1 MIKLKDLLMES
12 TYAPSK
18 QAGPSWIDNKWYPAH
33 TKAVLNW
40 VRQKDVIPLT
50 PSVVEKALGKKIPIK
65 SFHITGPDGI
75 RQLKYVLNRK
85 KTISTFT
92 ATHEDESLAKGRGV
106 QTGMGGIICFVEGH
120 LLAKKSMDFDTVP
133 DKQGR
138 RWVSAYQVFDRKP
151 TIWYNAL
158 ERANLDY
165 DSVDRKMTDIERE
178 YHDRWMDL
186 PSSDPNH
193 LEYNEYKEQAK
204 KAIGPVVAKYVKDY
218 IDVANKTLLKNKKL
232 FKKSLID
239 SKHNKRTSWWN
250 ELLVYDTKI
259 IDMFVMQRVLDKNT
273 LAKVEIEKLLS
284 TASGNKPITI
294 GTPAQFR
301 KWFTERKGKIH
312 KD

>member
-50 PSVVEKALGKKIPIK
+50 PSVVEKALGRKIPVK

-138 RWVSAYQVFDRKP
+138 RWVSAYQVFDGKP
-151 TIWYNAL
+151 TLWYNAL
-158 ERANLDY
+158 
-165 DSVDRKMTDIERE
+165 DRKKLDFDSIDEKMSDIEKE
-178 YHDRWMDL
+178 YHRLWLEDDAI
-186 PSSDPNH
+186 
-193 LEYNEYKEQAK
+193 EYNEYKALVKKEQ
-204 KAIGPVVAKYVKDY
+204 GPVINKYVKDY
-218 IDVANKTLLKNKKL
+218 ITLANKTLMKHKDL
-232 FKKSLID
+232 FKKSLIN

-259 IDMFVMQRVLDKNT
+259 IDMFVMQRVLDKWENT

>member
-33 TKAVLNW
+33 TKSVLNW
-40 VRQKDVIPLT
+40 VRQRDMIPLT
-50 PSVVEKALGKKIPIK
+50 PSVVEKALGQKIPVR

-92 ATHEDESLAKGRGV
+92 ATHESESLAKGRGV
-106 QTGMGGIICFVEGH
+106 QTGMGGIICYVEGH
-120 LLAKKSMDFDTVP
+120 LLAKRSMDFDTAP

-138 RWVSAYQVFDRKP
+138 RWVDAFHVFDGKRE
-151 TIWYNAL
+151 IWYNAL
-158 ERANLDY
+158 KRSKIDF
-165 DSVDRKMTDIERE
+165 DSISDKMHSIERE
-178 YHDRWMDL
+178 YHDRWLKL
-186 PSSDPNH
+186 PSTDPNH
-193 LEYNEYKEQAK
+193 LEYDEYKALVK
-204 KAIGPVVAKYVKDY
+204 KDQGPVINKYVKDY
-218 IDVANKTLLKNKKL
+218 IDLANKTLLKNKKI
-232 FKKSLID
+232 FKKSLIN
-239 SKHNKRTSWWN
+239 SKHNKRTAWWN

-259 IDMFVMQRVLDKNT
+259 IDMFVMQRVLDNNT

-294 GTPAQFR
+294 GTPAKFR